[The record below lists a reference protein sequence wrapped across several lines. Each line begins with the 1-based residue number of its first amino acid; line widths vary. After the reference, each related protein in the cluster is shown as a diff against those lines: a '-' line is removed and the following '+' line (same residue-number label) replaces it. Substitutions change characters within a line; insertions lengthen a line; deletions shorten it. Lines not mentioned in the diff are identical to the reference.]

1 MWAIGLVVALVTI
14 TLLVAGLYPDIWL
27 YLSGEHAI
35 LIGIGVALVA
45 VIVLLAIGG
54 ASLGWTGFRGKTLW
68 DLLQLL
74 IVPLVLVG
82 IGFLFEMQ
90 QAAREEQR
98 AEAERELAEQRA
110 QDEALQGY
118 LDQMNTL
125 LLEHNLRNSKED
137 SGVRTLARAR
147 TATVI
152 QRLDADRNQN
162 VIRFLKEANLT
173 GNFTGD
179 GQSSISLLTA
189 ADLQG
194 ARLEGVDL
202 STIDLSGTDL
212 SGADLSG
219 TDLFKADLSGTD
231 LSGADLSEADL
242 FKADLSGTDLSGA
255 DLSRAEGVIT
265 RELEQQATPLSL
277 QGATMP
283 DGTVRPERYVTREF
297 EPALSFT
304 ISDEEWEFKP
314 PETPNLISFS
324 EPEER
329 RIGLNFISP
338 VNHVFDPSNP
348 SELKEV
354 PAPDNAAEWASWF
367 QKHPNLDPISKPDPM
382 KVGGK
387 SGMGIDVTYTRE
399 DSSAAYRPRQPFS
412 TSGTLLG
419 LLALAPRPLPLRP
432 ESLSPAGYC
441 DGVPCVYLF
450 PAGDSSIISYGGT
463 KDRFI
468 IVDVSKGETVIIQGS
483 APTRTFNEVLQ
494 RAQKVIDSVEWKG
507 R

>member
-1 MWAIGLVVALVTI
+1 MTEERSTNTEKQEKGPHPWRPTTRQALWAIGLVVALVTI

-202 STIDLSGTDL
+202 STI
-212 SGADLSG
+212 
-219 TDLFKADLSGTD
+219 
-231 LSGADLSEADL
+231 
-242 FKADLSGTDLSGA
+242 DLSGTDLSGA

>member
-1 MWAIGLVVALVTI
+1 
-14 TLLVAGLYPDIWL
+14 
-27 YLSGEHAI
+27 
-35 LIGIGVALVA
+35 
-45 VIVLLAIGG
+45 
-54 ASLGWTGFRGKTLW
+54 
-68 DLLQLL
+68 
-74 IVPLVLVG
+74 
-82 IGFLFEMQ
+82 
-90 QAAREEQR
+90 
-98 AEAERELAEQRA
+98 
-110 QDEALQGY
+110 
-118 LDQMNTL
+118 
-125 LLEHNLRNSKED
+125 
-137 SGVRTLARAR
+137 
-147 TATVI
+147 
-152 QRLDADRNQN
+152 
-162 VIRFLKEANLT
+162 
-173 GNFTGD
+173 
-179 GQSSISLLTA
+179 
-189 ADLQG
+189 
-194 ARLEGVDL
+194 LEGVDL

-212 SGADLSG
+212 SGADLG
-219 TDLFKADLSGTD
+219 RADLFMADLSGTD

-304 ISDEEWEFKP
+304 IRDEEWKFKP
-314 PETPNLISFS
+314 PETPNLISFA

-329 RIGLNFISP
+329 LIALNFISP
-338 VNHVFDPSNP
+338 VNRVYDPSNP
-348 SELKEV
+348 SKREKV

-367 QKHPNLDPISKPDPM
+367 QKHPNLDTISKPDPM

-412 TSGTLLG
+412 TSGTFLG
-419 LLALAPRPLPLRP
+419 LLAFATVPLDRPDRP
-432 ESLSPAGYC
+432 ESHSPAGHC
-441 DGVPCVYLF
+441 GGWPWPCVYLF
-450 PAGDSSIISYGGT
+450 PAGDSAIASFGGT

-483 APTRTFNEVLQ
+483 APTSTFNEVLQ
-494 RAQKVIDSVEWKG
+494 RVQKVIDSVEWKG